1 MRARVALITAFAI
14 AAILTGCG
22 KHSGKDKHDSPNG
35 EEAKPNA
42 ELFLTPPGPST
53 IYRGKTLLVQVRL
66 DRKNA
71 SGPVRIT
78 FDRLPTGVSVLE
90 ADQGKKFDGEVAD
103 LTLQAVPKAELVQEH
118 EVVVNAEGPHGTKS
132 SGRFRL
138 NVMK

>member
-1 MRARVALITAFAI
+1 MRARVALITVFVI
-14 AAILTGCG
+14 AAFMTGCG
-22 KHSGKDKHDSPNG
+22 KHSGRDKHETPN
-35 EEAKPNA
+35 EEETKPRP

-66 DRKNA
+66 ERKNV

-78 FDRLPTGVSVLE
+78 FDRLPTGVSVIE

-118 EVVVNAEGPHGTKS
+118 EVVVNAEGPQGTKA